1 MWGSEMTASHVTV
14 ESPYL
19 VGPADGNVVM
29 EGPLG
34 VITKIPGSATR
45 GVMAIVEHPVAARI
59 LVPPH
64 VHQDHDEWSYILEG
78 RIGAR
83 IGDDEF
89 IAEAGSYIL
98 KPRQIPHVFWNPD
111 DRPAR
116 ILEII
121 TPSGLEEMFAKF
133 GELGARGEL
142 TPQTMGETA
151 ARYGSTMSMDWVPD
165 LIGRYGLTMMG

>member
-1 MWGSEMTASHVTV
+1 MTTPRMATD
-14 ESPYL
+14 SPYL
-19 VGPADGNVVM
+19 VEPAGGKVVL
-29 EGPLG
+29 EGTVG
-34 VITKIPGSATR
+34 VITKVHGSATD
-45 GVMAIVEHPVAARI
+45 GVMAIVEHPVAPRA

-64 VHQDHDEWSYILEG
+64 VHQDHDEWSYVLEG

-98 KPRQIPHVFWNPD
+98 KPRRIPHAFWNPE

-121 TPSGLEEMFAKF
+121 TPSGLEEMFARF
-133 GELGARGEL
+133 GELGASGEL
-142 TPQTMGETA
+142 NPQTMAETA
-151 ARYGSTMSMDWVPD
+151 AQYGSTMSMDWVPD
-165 LIGRYGLTMMG
+165 LMARYGLEMMH

>member
-1 MWGSEMTASHVTV
+1 MTASRVTT

-19 VGPADGNVVM
+19 IEPGDGKVVM

-34 VITKIPGSATR
+34 VITKIPGSATN
-45 GVMAIVEHPVAARI
+45 GVIAIVEHPVAPRI

-89 IAEAGSYIL
+89 IADAGSYIL

-151 ARYGSTMSMDWVPD
+151 ARYGSTMFMDWVPE

>member
-1 MWGSEMTASHVTV
+1 MTTPRMAIDSR
-14 ESPYL
+14 YL
-19 VGPADGNVVM
+19 VEPAGGKVVL
-29 EGPLG
+29 EGTVG
-34 VITKIPGSATR
+34 VITKVPGTATD
-45 GVMAIVEHPVAARI
+45 GVIAIVEHPVAPRT

-89 IAEAGSYIL
+89 IAETGSYIL
-98 KPRQIPHVFWNPD
+98 KPRRIPHTFWNPD

-142 TPQTMGETA
+142 TPETMGETA
-151 ARYGSTMSMDWVPD
+151 ARYGSTMFMDWVPD
-165 LIGRYGLTMMG
+165 LMGRYGLSMMG

>member
-1 MWGSEMTASHVTV
+1 MTASHVTV
-14 ESPYL
+14 QSPYL
-19 VGPADGNVVM
+19 VGPGDGNVVM

-34 VITKIPGSATR
+34 VITKIPGSATS

-151 ARYGSTMSMDWVPD
+151 ARYGSTMFMDWVPD

>member
-1 MWGSEMTASHVTV
+1 MTTARMAIDSRYFVEPAGGKVVLEGSV
-14 ESPYL
+14 
-19 VGPADGNVVM
+19 
-29 EGPLG
+29 G
-34 VITKIPGSATR
+34 VITKVPGTETN
-45 GVMAIVEHPVAARI
+45 GVIAIVEHPVAPRT

-83 IGDDEF
+83 VGEDEF
-89 IAEAGSYIL
+89 VAEVGSYIL
-98 KPRQIPHVFWNPD
+98 KPRRIPHTFWNPD

-121 TPSGLEEMFAKF
+121 TPSGLEDMFATF

-142 TPQTMGETA
+142 TPETMGATA
-151 ARYGSTMSMDWVPD
+151 ARYGSTILMDWVPD
-165 LIGRYGLTMMG
+165 LMERYGLSMMG

>member
-1 MWGSEMTASHVTV
+1 MATSETTAAH
-14 ESPYL
+14 PYL
-19 VGPADGNVVM
+19 VEPAGGEVVM
-29 EGPLG
+29 QGPLG
-34 VITKIPGSATR
+34 VITKVPGIATN
-45 GVMAIVEHPVAARI
+45 GVMSIVEHPVAPRL

-64 VHQDHDEWSYILEG
+64 VHQDHDEWSYVLEG

-98 KPRQIPHVFWNPD
+98 KPRRIPHVFWNPD
-111 DRPAR
+111 DSPAR

-121 TPSGLEEMFAKF
+121 TPSGLEDMFAQF
-133 GELGARGEL
+133 GALGAKGEL

-151 ARYGSTMSMDWVPD
+151 ARYGSTMFMDWVPELVD
-165 LIGRYGLTMMG
+165 RYGLTLLG

>member
-1 MWGSEMTASHVTV
+1 MAPNVSAEQRFLV
-14 ESPYL
+14 E
-19 VGPADGNVVM
+19 PAGGAVVM
-29 EGPLG
+29 QGPLG
-34 VITKIPGSATR
+34 VITKIPGTATS
-45 GVMAIVEHPVAARI
+45 GVMSIVEHPVAPRL

-83 IGDDEF
+83 VGDEEF
-89 IAEAGSYIL
+89 TAETGSYIL

-121 TPSGLEEMFAKF
+121 TPSGLEEMFARF
-133 GELGARGEL
+133 GALGARGEL
-142 TPQTMGETA
+142 TPETMGATA
-151 ARYGSTMSMDWVPD
+151 AEYGSTMFMDWVPE
-165 LIGRYGLTMMG
+165 LIERYGLTLLG

>member
-1 MWGSEMTASHVTV
+1 MTTPASAVSQFLV
-14 ESPYL
+14 EPT
-19 VGPADGNVVM
+19 GGKVVM

-34 VITKIPGSATR
+34 VITKIPGTATNH
-45 GVMAIVEHPVAARI
+45 VISIVEHPVAPRL

-83 IGDDEF
+83 VGDDEF
-89 IAEAGSYIL
+89 IGEAGSYIL
-98 KPRQIPHVFWNPD
+98 KPRRIPHVFWNPD

-121 TPSGLEEMFAKF
+121 TPSGLEEMFARF

-142 TPQTMGETA
+142 TPETMGATA
-151 ARYGSTMSMDWVPD
+151 AQFGSTMSMDWVPD
-165 LIGRYGLTMMG
+165 LVRRYGLTLLG

>member
-1 MWGSEMTASHVTV
+1 MTTSQVTA
-14 ESPYL
+14 EKRFL
-19 VGPADGNVVM
+19 VGPADGKVVM

-34 VITKIPGSATR
+34 VITKIPGTATNS
-45 GVMAIVEHPVAARI
+45 VISIVEHPVAPRL

-98 KPRQIPHVFWNPD
+98 KPRRIPHAFWNPD

-121 TPSGLEEMFAKF
+121 TPSGLEEMFARF
-133 GELGARGEL
+133 GALGARGEL
-142 TPQTMGETA
+142 TPETMGATA
-151 ARYGSTMSMDWVPD
+151 ADYGSTMFMDWVPD
-165 LIGRYGLTMMG
+165 LVARYGLTLMR

>member
-1 MWGSEMTASHVTV
+1 MAASHVTV

-19 VGPADGNVVM
+19 VGPGDGNVVM

-34 VITKIPGSATR
+34 VITKIPGTATS
-45 GVMAIVEHPVAARI
+45 GVIAIVEHPVAARI

-151 ARYGSTMSMDWVPD
+151 AGYGSTMFMDWVPD

>member
-1 MWGSEMTASHVTV
+1 MTTEIKAAS
-14 ESPYL
+14 SYL
-19 VGPADGNVVM
+19 VEPSGGRVVM

-34 VITKIPGSATR
+34 VVTKVPGTATNR
-45 GVMAIVEHPVAARI
+45 VMSIVEHPVAGRL

-89 IAEAGSYIL
+89 VAEAGSYIL
-98 KPRQIPHVFWNPD
+98 KPRRIPHAFWNPED
-111 DRPAR
+111 HPAR

-121 TPSGLEEMFAKF
+121 TPSGLEDMFATF

-142 TPQTMGETA
+142 TPQTMAETA
-151 ARYGSTMSMDWVPD
+151 ARYGSTISMDWVPD
-165 LIGRYGLTMMG
+165 LIARYGLELMH

>member
-1 MWGSEMTASHVTV
+1 MTAQRMATDSR
-14 ESPYL
+14 YL
-19 VGPADGNVVM
+19 VEPAGGTVALEGTVGVVIKVPGTAADGA
-29 EGPLG
+29 L
-34 VITKIPGSATR
+34 
-45 GVMAIVEHPVAARI
+45 AIVEHPVAGRA

-98 KPRQIPHVFWNPD
+98 KPRRIPHAFWNPD
-111 DRPAR
+111 DGPAR
-116 ILEII
+116 VLEII
-121 TPSGLEEMFAKF
+121 TPSGLEEMFARF

-142 TPQTMGETA
+142 TPVTMAETA
-151 ARYGSTMSMDWVPD
+151 ARWGSTMFMDWVPD
-165 LIGRYGLTMMG
+165 LMERYQLEMMH

>member
-1 MWGSEMTASHVTV
+1 MTASHVTV

-19 VGPADGNVVM
+19 VGPGDGNVVM

-34 VITKIPGSATR
+34 VITKIPGTATS
-45 GVMAIVEHPVAARI
+45 GVIAIVEHPVAGRI

-151 ARYGSTMSMDWVPD
+151 AGYGSTMFMDWVPD

>member
-1 MWGSEMTASHVTV
+1 MTDQIAVASRF
-14 ESPYL
+14 L
-19 VGPADGNVVM
+19 VKPADGRVVM

-34 VITKIPGSATR
+34 VVTKIPGTATNR
-45 GVMAIVEHPVAARI
+45 VISIVEHPVASRI

-83 IGDDEF
+83 VGDDEF

-111 DRPAR
+111 DSPAR

-121 TPSGLEEMFAKF
+121 TPSGLEEMFATF

-142 TPQTMGETA
+142 TPETMAEIA

-165 LIGRYGLTMMG
+165 LIARHGLTMMGGAPS

>member
-1 MWGSEMTASHVTV
+1 MTTGKVGAASR
-14 ESPYL
+14 YL
-19 VGPADGNVVM
+19 VEPAGGRVVM

-34 VITKIPGSATR
+34 VMTKIPGTETNR
-45 GVMAIVEHPVAARI
+45 VMSIVEHPVAPRL

-83 IGDDEF
+83 VGDDEF
-89 IAEAGSYIL
+89 TAEVGSYIL
-98 KPRQIPHVFWNPD
+98 KPRRIPHVFWNPD

-121 TPSGLEEMFAKF
+121 TPSGLEEMFEQF

-151 ARYGSTMSMDWVPD
+151 ARYGSTMFMDWVPD
-165 LIGRYGLTMMG
+165 LIARHGLTLLG

>member
-1 MWGSEMTASHVTV
+1 MTTPRIATHSR
-14 ESPYL
+14 YL
-19 VGPADGNVVM
+19 VEPAEGKVALEGTVGVVTKVP
-29 EGPLG
+29 GTATDG
-34 VITKIPGSATR
+34 VI
-45 GVMAIVEHPVAARI
+45 AIVEHPVAGRA

-89 IAEAGSYIL
+89 VAEAGSYIL
-98 KPRQIPHVFWNPD
+98 KPRRIPHTFWNPD
-111 DRPAR
+111 DGPAR

-121 TPSGLEEMFAKF
+121 TPSGLEEMFARF

-142 TPQTMGETA
+142 TGETMGETA
-151 ARYGSTMSMDWVPD
+151 ARYGSTMFMDWVPD
-165 LIGRYGLTMMG
+165 LMARYGLEMMH

>member
-1 MWGSEMTASHVTV
+1 MTDQIAAPSRF
-14 ESPYL
+14 L
-19 VGPADGNVVM
+19 VQPADGRVVM

-34 VITKIPGSATR
+34 VITKIPGTATNR
-45 GVMAIVEHPVAARI
+45 VMSIVEHPVAARI

-64 VHQDHDEWSYILEG
+64 VHQDHDEWSYVLEG

-83 IGDDEF
+83 VGDDEF
-89 IAEAGSYIL
+89 IADAGSYIL

-111 DRPAR
+111 DSPAR

-121 TPSGLEEMFAKF
+121 TPSGLEEMFAQF

-142 TPQTMGETA
+142 TPETMAQTA

-165 LIGRYGLTMMG
+165 LIARHGLTMMGGAPG